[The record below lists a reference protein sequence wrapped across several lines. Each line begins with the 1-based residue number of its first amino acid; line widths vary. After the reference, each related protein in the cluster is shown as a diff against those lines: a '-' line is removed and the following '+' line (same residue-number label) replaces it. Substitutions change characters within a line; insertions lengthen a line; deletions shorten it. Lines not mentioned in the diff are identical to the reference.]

1 MQPVSTFRNLEA
13 WNRAIDLV
21 VLLYQVSDGFPRH
34 ELYGLVSQLRRAA
47 VSIPA
52 NIAEGNSRFSTAAY
66 LNHVNVALG
75 SLGELRALIEVAS
88 RLGFVADADQPRIC
102 GQLDEV
108 GRLVGGLRSA
118 LKRRLSG
125 VPDP

>member
-1 MQPVSTFRNLEA
+1 MQAITTFRNLVA

-21 VLLYQVSDGFPRH
+21 VLLYQISDGFPRH

-52 NIAEGNSRFSTAAY
+52 NIAEGNSRLSTAAY
-66 LNHVNVALG
+66 LNHVHVALG

-88 RLGFVADADQPRIC
+88 RLGFIAEADQPRIC
-102 GQLDEV
+102 EHLDEV
-108 GRLVGGLRSA
+108 GRLLGGLRAA
-118 LKRRLSG
+118 LKRRLSA